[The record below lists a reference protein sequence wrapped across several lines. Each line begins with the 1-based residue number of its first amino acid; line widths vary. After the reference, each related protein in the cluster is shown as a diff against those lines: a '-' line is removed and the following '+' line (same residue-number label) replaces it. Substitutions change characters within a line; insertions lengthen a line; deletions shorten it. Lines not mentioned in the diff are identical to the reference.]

1 MDNLLSNK
9 RGQFFSLYLVL
20 LTIAMIA
27 LDLAVYLQGQDKIQ
41 GAVVNPGEVLS
52 VSHSYDLFMIREQ
65 EIILDSLY
73 AVGEGHVFGTN
84 EFSEEFRGLLISAVL
99 EDPLMSE
106 FILEDIALDGKK
118 LDAVPD
124 NLFESRVYSASSFVF
139 DEDTLSFSRGSL
151 GKEFTLTSDSL
162 KKVSFPVRVY
172 FEHSQDYRVTFD
184 GFNYLL
190 EVVE

>member
-41 GAVVNPGEVLS
+41 GAVVNPGEVLG
-52 VSHSYDLFMIREQ
+52 VSHFYDLFMIREQ

-190 EVVE
+190 EVIE

>member
-41 GAVVNPGEVLS
+41 GAVVNPGEVLG

-73 AVGEGHVFGTN
+73 GVGGEYVFGTN
-84 EFSEEFRGLLISAVL
+84 EFSEEFRGPLISAVL

-190 EVVE
+190 EVIE